1 MTYAE
6 EGCSEFISGEGRG
19 EGSPGRGESC
29 RGSEEGEDGRR
40 MEGVQVALKEV
51 AEQEEKEAEIL
62 WGVAVVVRHAG

>member
-1 MTYAE
+1 
-6 EGCSEFISGEGRG
+6 
-19 EGSPGRGESC
+19 
-29 RGSEEGEDGRR
+29 